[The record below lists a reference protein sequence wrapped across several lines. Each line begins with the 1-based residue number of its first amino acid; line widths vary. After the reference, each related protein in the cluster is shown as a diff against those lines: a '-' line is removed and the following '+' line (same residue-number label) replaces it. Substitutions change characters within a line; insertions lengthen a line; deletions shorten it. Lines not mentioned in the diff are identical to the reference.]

1 MGYLAQAG
9 AFLIDVI
16 FGIAIFILMLRFLI
30 QWTNV
35 GFNHPLTQFLYQ
47 ATNPVLQPLQ
57 RVIPRWG
64 RVDLACLLLML
75 ALKIVA
81 IMLLGLFLGQNYGVI
96 GLVIVA
102 FAELFS
108 TLIYVLMFS
117 IIIQVILNWINPDP
131 LNPVYSFVSRLN
143 DPLTLPLRRR
153 LPLFHGID
161 FSPLVAIILLQLA
174 LILIVAPL
182 THVGQSL

>member
-9 AFLIDVI
+9 AFLIDVV

-47 ATNPVLQPLQ
+47 ATNPVLAPLQ

-75 ALKIVA
+75 ALK
-81 IMLLGLFLGQNYGVI
+81 MLSILLLSFFLGQSYGLL
-96 GLVIVA
+96 GFLVLAV
-102 FAELFS
+102 AELLS

-117 IIIQVILNWINPDP
+117 VIIQVILSWVNPDP
-131 LNPVYSFVSRLN
+131 YNPVYSFVSRLN
-143 DPLTLPLRRR
+143 EPLILPVRRR
-153 LPLFHGID
+153 VPLFHGID
-161 FSPLVAIILLQLA
+161 FAPLIVIILLQLA
-174 LILIVAPL
+174 LILIVAPIAHL
-182 THVGQSL
+182 GQAL